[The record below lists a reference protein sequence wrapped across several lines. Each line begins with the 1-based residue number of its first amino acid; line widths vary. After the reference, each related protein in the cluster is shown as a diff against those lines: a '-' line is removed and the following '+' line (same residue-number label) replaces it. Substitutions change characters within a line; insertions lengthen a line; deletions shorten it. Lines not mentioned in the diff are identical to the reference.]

1 VTVLTE
7 QEIDW
12 ISAVAGRL
20 RLVQADAEPAS
31 PEKKRDYL
39 MEETARALK
48 TVPPAQRKRYL
59 EALLSRFPVA
69 GQVTKPVPVPAAA
82 PATPKPTAESPDQ
95 LLTRFLGAVAEL
107 PPGKRAEYSKRL
119 ADAGLLPALP
129 EAPVLEVPPEV
140 WKALGLAADQQPRL
154 DRLAQLSVILVDMV
168 HRLNDRAV
176 EAMHDL
182 FPRSQQ
188 FDRPTDFRQAA
199 SRFLTGETESLDS
212 KVRAV
217 SSLLG
222 TLLVALEGGCRDF
235 GRQYLER
242 YSPSA
247 ILQVV
252 ENEQQ
257 FGLLPW
263 QQSKQECCWR
273 KYNDLAKELSSPDLV
288 DRKIKESLAA
298 FVKRKGLSG
307 ESLS

>member
-1 VTVLTE
+1 
-7 QEIDW
+7 
-12 ISAVAGRL
+12 L
-20 RLVQADAEPAS
+20 RLIQADAAPAP
-31 PEKKRDYL
+31 PEKRRDYL
-39 MEETARALK
+39 REEVARTLK

-69 GQVTKPVPVPAAA
+69 GQVSKPAPVLAAA
-82 PATPKPTAESPDQ
+82 PAAPRPAAESPDQ
-95 LLTRFLGAVAEL
+95 LLARFLGLVAGLTPE
-107 PPGKRAEYSKRL
+107 KRAELSKRL
-119 ADAGLLPALP
+119 AEAGLSPALP
-129 EAPVLEVPPEV
+129 DAPVLEVPKEL

-168 HRLNDRAV
+168 HRLNDRGV
-176 EAMHDL
+176 EAMRDL
-182 FPRSQQ
+182 VPRSQQ
-188 FDRPTDFRQAA
+188 FDRPPDFRRAA
-199 SRFLTGETESLDS
+199 ARFLTGESESLDS

-222 TLLVALEGGCRDF
+222 TLLVALEGGGKDF

-242 YSPSA
+242 YSPAA

-257 FGLLPW
+257 FGWLPW
-263 QQSKQECCWR
+263 QRSKQECCWS
-273 KYNDLAKELSSPDLV
+273 KYDDLAREISTPDLV

-307 ESLS
+307 EFPS

>member
-7 QEIDW
+7 QESDW

-20 RLVQADAEPAS
+20 RLIQADAAPA
-31 PEKKRDYL
+31 PTEKRRDYL
-39 MEETARALK
+39 TEEVARTLK

-69 GQVTKPVPVPAAA
+69 GQVPKPAPGPAAA
-82 PATPKPTAESPDQ
+82 PAVPKPAAESPEQ
-95 LLTRFLGAVAEL
+95 LLTRFLGVAAGL
-107 PPGKRAEYSKRL
+107 PPEKRAELSKRL
-119 ADAGLLPALP
+119 AEAGLSSALP
-129 EAPVLEVPPEV
+129 GAPVLEAPQEL
-140 WKALGLAADQQPRL
+140 WQALGLAADQQPRL

-168 HRLNDRAV
+168 HRLNDRGV
-176 EAMHDL
+176 EAMRDL

-188 FDRPTDFRQAA
+188 FDRSPDFRRAA
-199 SRFLTGETESLDS
+199 ARSLTGETESLES
-212 KVRAV
+212 QVRAV
-217 SSLLG
+217 ASLLG
-222 TLLVALEGGCRDF
+222 TLLVALEGGGKDF

-257 FGLLPW
+257 FGWFPW
-263 QQSKQECCWR
+263 QQSKQACCWG
-273 KYNDLAKELSSPDLV
+273 KYNDLAREISTPDLV

-307 ESLS
+307 ESPS